1 MRYFFWSHL
10 ICLSALAGS
19 FFYAGIEGLLIAALL
34 ILMEVSFSADN
45 AVVNAV
51 VLKGMEKKWQD
62 RFLTWGILI
71 AVFGVRLVFPILIVA
86 MATGLGMM
94 DVVNMS
100 LKDPDNYAHY
110 LHESHTQIAAFGGM
124 FLLMVFF
131 KFIFDE
137 AKELHWLGRIE
148 EKLARFGKLE
158 SVEVIIAM
166 SILLALQYVLPEG
179 QRHDVLHAG
188 TVGVVLYVAI
198 SSITAVMSSNESVG
212 EHAVMTV
219 GYSGFMGFVYL
230 NILDASFSLD
240 GVIGAFAISRDIVII
255 MLGLGAGAMYVRS
268 ITVFLVRKGTL
279 SEYVYLEH
287 GAHYGIGAL
296 ALIMLTTII
305 TPVPEYITG
314 VIGAGFILLSLWSSV
329 RHNRKQLGV

>member
-1 MRYFFWSHL
+1 MRYFLWSHL
-10 ICLSALAGS
+10 IALAALAGS
-19 FFYAGIEGLLIAALL
+19 YFYAGVEGLFIAALL

-62 RFLTWGILI
+62 RFLTWGILF

-86 MATGLGMM
+86 LATGLGMM
-94 DVVNMS
+94 EVIDMS

-110 LHESHTQIAAFGGM
+110 LHESHVQIASFGGM

-131 KFIFDE
+131 HFIFN
-137 AKELHWLGRIE
+137 ASKELHWLGRIE
-148 EKLARFGKLE
+148 ERLARFGKLE

-166 SILLALQYVLPEG
+166 SILLVLQHFLPTDQQHPVL
-179 QRHDVLHAG
+179 LAG
-188 TVGVVLYVAI
+188 TIGVMLYVAV
-198 SSITAVMSSNESVG
+198 SSITTLMSSNESVG
-212 EHAVMTV
+212 EHAVMSV
-219 GYSGFMGFVYL
+219 AYSGVMGFIYL

-268 ITVFLVRKGTL
+268 ITVYLVRKGTL
-279 SEYVYLEH
+279 AEYVFLEH

-296 ALIMLTTII
+296 AIIMLTTII

-314 VIGAGFILLSLWSSV
+314 IIGAGFIFLSLWSSV
-329 RHNRKQLGV
+329 RHNRKQVGV